1 MDKKIDVLF
10 CIDCGQDTV
19 HNPDCALC
27 DSKKWNFKNRVLRV
41 IKSTS
46 NLTQARTSQYKA

>member
-27 DSKKWNFKNRVLRV
+27 DSKK
-41 IKSTS
+41 
-46 NLTQARTSQYKA
+46 